1 MRQAQRLQLRIQIA
15 AHAAIGSQV
24 KLLLLSD
31 KKIPYNPFGLY
42 GISSIY
48 LLQIILLP
56 QSQHPVHCHCFCLNP
71 DLHCCLPDLR

>member
-56 QSQHPVHCHCFCLNP
+56 QNQQYLCMSN
-71 DLHCCLPDLR
+71 LRERVANIAETRK

>member
-1 MRQAQRLQLRIQIA
+1 MKTILFYLPFQPIHTKYQGI
-15 AHAAIGSQV
+15 
-24 KLLLLSD
+24 

-56 QSQHPVHCHCFCLNP
+56 QNQQYLCMSN
-71 DLHCCLPDLR
+71 LRERVANIAETRK

>member
-1 MRQAQRLQLRIQIA
+1 MKTILFYLPFQPI
-15 AHAAIGSQV
+15 HA
-24 KLLLLSD
+24 K

-56 QSQHPVHCHCFCLNP
+56 QI
-71 DLHCCLPDLR
+71 

>member
-1 MRQAQRLQLRIQIA
+1 MKTILFYLPFQPI
-15 AHAAIGSQV
+15 HA
-24 KLLLLSD
+24 K

-56 QSQHPVHCHCFCLNP
+56 QNQQYLCMSN
-71 DLHCCLPDLR
+71 LRKRVANIVQTRK